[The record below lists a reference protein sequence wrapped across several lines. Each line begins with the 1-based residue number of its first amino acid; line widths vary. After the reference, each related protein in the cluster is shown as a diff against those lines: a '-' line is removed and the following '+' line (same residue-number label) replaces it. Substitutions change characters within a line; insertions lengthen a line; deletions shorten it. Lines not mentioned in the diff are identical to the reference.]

1 MTNII
6 RCSLCD
12 KIVNGRLCKPIA
24 ISHETSV
31 YCCASCC
38 CAVEQYEAL
47 KAAEKPA
54 RRVRR
59 TAAV

>member
-1 MTNII
+1 MSDTSN

-12 KIVNGRLCKPIA
+12 KVVNGRLRKPIA
-24 ISHETSV
+24 ISDETSV
-31 YCCASCC
+31 YCCASCA

-47 KAAEKPA
+47 KASEKPA

-59 TAAV
+59 AAV